1 MTDGKYY
8 AASSANEL
16 LNVFQKLPTYL
27 ITKHEVMEIS
37 VLFAA
42 LGIAAGGII
51 YFVARKPA
59 KFLDLGA
66 VSSSWLAEH
75 RTGPHE

>member
-1 MTDGKYY
+1 MTFR
-8 AASSANEL
+8 A
-16 LNVFQKLPTYL
+16 
-27 ITKHEVMEIS
+27 I
-37 VLFAA
+37 LFAV
-42 LGIAAGGII
+42 LGIAAGGVL

-59 KFLDLGA
+59 KFVDLGA